1 MLIKEKE
8 LKKFFNLSYGE
19 EAPSREEWESLYNQQ
34 VKFIDPTQEINGIV
48 AYIKA
53 QDGLIKRCDDIYLE
67 SHSIAINK
75 NIAFV
80 EWTMGLKIKGLE
92 FLYDGTTRLIFDE
105 EGKVKEIE
113 IILILKLIQDLTIHG
128 IKQLFM
134 NYMLVD
140 SLKILIQIL
149 AKARKVLL

>member
-19 EAPSREEWESLYNQQ
+19 KAPTREEWESLYNQQ
-34 VKFIDPTQEINGIV
+34 VKFIDPTQEKNGID

-67 SHSIAINK
+67 SHSIAINR

-80 EWTMGLKIKGLE
+80 EWTMGLKIKGNE
-92 FLYDGTTRLIFDE
+92 FIYEGTTRLIFDE
-105 EGKVKEIE
+105 EGKVKEHRDYFDFCSGTFSNIPV
-113 IILILKLIQDLTIHG
+113 IGGFFRWLYSI
-128 IKQLFM
+128 F
-134 NYMLVD
+134 VD
-140 SLKILIQIL
+140 
-149 AKARKVLL
+149 

>member
-19 EAPSREEWESLYNQQ
+19 KAPTREEWESLYNKQ
-34 VKFIDPTQEINGIV
+34 VKFIDPTQEKNGID

-80 EWTMGLKIKGLE
+80 EWTMGLKIKGHE

-105 EGKVKEIE
+105 EV
-113 IILILKLIQDLTIHG
+113 
-128 IKQLFM
+128 
-134 NYMLVD
+134 
-140 SLKILIQIL
+140 
-149 AKARKVLL
+149 

>member
-19 EAPSREEWESLYNQQ
+19 KAPSREKWESLYNQQ
-34 VKFIDPTQEINGIV
+34 VKFIDPTQEKNGID

-53 QDGLIKRCDDIYLE
+53 QDGLIKRCDDIYLK

-80 EWTMGLKIKGLE
+80 EWTLVLKIKGIE
-92 FLYDGTTRLIFDE
+92 FVYDGTSRLIFDE
-105 EGKVKEIE
+105 LGKVKEHRDYFDFCSGTFGNLP
-113 IILILKLIQDLTIHG
+113 IIGAFFRWLYAR
-128 IKQLFM
+128 F
-134 NYMLVD
+134 VD
-140 SLKILIQIL
+140 
-149 AKARKVLL
+149 

>member
-19 EAPSREEWESLYNQQ
+19 KAPSREEWESLYNKQ
-34 VKFIDPTQEINGIV
+34 VKFIDPTQEKNGID

-105 EGKVKEIE
+105 EGKVKEHRDYFDFCSGTFGNIPV
-113 IILILKLIQDLTIHG
+113 IGGFFRWLYSRFID
-128 IKQLFM
+128 
-134 NYMLVD
+134 
-140 SLKILIQIL
+140 
-149 AKARKVLL
+149 

>member
-1 MLIKEKE
+1 MLIKEEE

-19 EAPSREEWESLYNQQ
+19 KAPSREEWESLYNQQ
-34 VKFIDPTQEINGIV
+34 VKFIDPTQEKNGID

-80 EWTMGLKIKGLE
+80 EWTMGLKIKGIE
-92 FLYDGTTRLIFDE
+92 FVYDGASRLIFDE
-105 EGKVKEIE
+105 VGKVKEHRDYFDFCSGTFGNIP
-113 IILILKLIQDLTIHG
+113 IIGAFFRWL
-128 IKQLFM
+128 
-134 NYMLVD
+134 Y
-140 SLKILIQIL
+140 
-149 AKARKVLL
+149 ARFVN

>member
-19 EAPSREEWESLYNQQ
+19 KAPSGKIGNPFTTKQ
-34 VKFIDPTQEINGIV
+34 VKFIDPAQEKNGID

-53 QDGLIKRCDDIYLE
+53 QDGLIKRCDDIYLK

-75 NIAFV
+75 NITFV

-92 FLYDGTTRLIFDE
+92 FLYDGTTRLDI
-105 EGKVKEIE
+105 
-113 IILILKLIQDLTIHG
+113 
-128 IKQLFM
+128 
-134 NYMLVD
+134 
-140 SLKILIQIL
+140 
-149 AKARKVLL
+149 

>member
-19 EAPSREEWESLYNQQ
+19 KAPSREEWESLYNQQ
-34 VKFIDPTQEINGIV
+34 VKFIDPTQEKNGID

-53 QDGLIKRCDDIYLE
+53 QDGLIKRCDDIYLK

-80 EWTMGLKIKGLE
+80 EWTMCLKIKGIE
-92 FLYDGTTRLIFDE
+92 FVYDGASRLIFDE
-105 EGKVKEIE
+105 VGKVKEHRDYFDFCSGTFGNIP
-113 IILILKLIQDLTIHG
+113 IIGAFFRWL
-128 IKQLFM
+128 
-134 NYMLVD
+134 Y
-140 SLKILIQIL
+140 
-149 AKARKVLL
+149 ARFVN

>member
-19 EAPSREEWESLYNQQ
+19 KAPSREQWESLYNQQ
-34 VKFIDPTQEINGIV
+34 VKFIDPTQEKNGID

-53 QDGLIKRCDDIYLE
+53 QDGLIKRCDDIYLK

-80 EWTMGLKIKGLE
+80 EWTMGLKIKGIE
-92 FLYDGTTRLIFDE
+92 FVYDGTSRLIFDK
-105 EGKVKEIE
+105 EGKVTEHRDYFDFCSGTFGNIPV
-113 IILILKLIQDLTIHG
+113 IGAFFRWIYTR
-128 IKQLFM
+128 F
-134 NYMLVD
+134 VD
-140 SLKILIQIL
+140 
-149 AKARKVLL
+149 

>member
-19 EAPSREEWESLYNQQ
+19 KAPSREEWESLYNQQ
-34 VKFIDPTQEINGIV
+34 VKFIDPTQEKNGID

-53 QDGLIKRCDDIYLE
+53 QDGLIKRCDDIYLK

-80 EWTMGLKIKGLE
+80 EWTMGLKIKGIE
-92 FLYDGTTRLIFDE
+92 FVYDGTSRLIFDE
-105 EGKVKEIE
+105 VGKVKEHRDYFDFCSGTFENIP
-113 IILILKLIQDLTIHG
+113 IIGAFFRWLYAR
-128 IKQLFM
+128 F
-134 NYMLVD
+134 VD
-140 SLKILIQIL
+140 
-149 AKARKVLL
+149 